1 MRWRRLLMF
10 SVFTVGVASPLVAP
24 AQTRVE
30 ETALATTVYTGA
42 WFQSHSERAWSGGTA
57 ALSNAALS
65 RATLTFRGTGV
76 SWVGLRGPQA
86 GVAKVYLDGVYQV
99 DVDCYATSETVQAVL
114 FTRSGLAAGAHTLAI
129 EATGTRNTAATDAF
143 IAVDAFDV
151 EGVPR
156 GRVQETGLPTTV
168 YTGDWFQ
175 GNTERAWSGGTAAFS
190 ASAGAHATL
199 MFIGTGVSWIGFRGP
214 QGGIARVS
222 LDGVQV
228 APQVD
233 TYAAAEQ
240 LQVVLFSRSG
250 LTADLHILTIDP
262 TGTRNPAATD
272 AFIVVD
278 AFDVT
283 P

>member
-1 MRWRRLLMF
+1 MRWPPLLIL
-10 SVFTVGVASPLVAP
+10 SVLALGVASPAVAP

-30 ETALATTVYTGA
+30 EAALATTVYTGE
-42 WFQSHSERAWSGGTA
+42 WYQSHSERPWSGGTA

-65 RATLTFRGTGV
+65 RATLTFSGTGV
-76 SWVGLRGPQA
+76 SWLGLRGPQA
-86 GVAKVYLDGVYQV
+86 GVAKVYLDGAYQV
-99 DVDCYATSETVQAVL
+99 DVDCYASTETVRAVL
-114 FTRSGLAAGAHTLAI
+114 FTRSGLAAGPHTLAI
-129 EATGTRNTAATDAF
+129 EATGTRNTAATDAY

-151 EGVPR
+151 EGVPG

-168 YTGDWFQ
+168 YTGDWIQ
-175 GNTERAWSGGTAAFS
+175 GHTERAWSGGTAAFS
-190 ASAGAHATL
+190 ASMGSHATL
-199 MFIGTGVSWIGFRGP
+199 MFIGTLVSWIGFRGP
-214 QGGIARVS
+214 QAGIARVS

-228 APQVD
+228 AQVD
-233 TYAAAEQ
+233 TYAPAEQ
-240 LQVVLFSRSG
+240 LQVVLFTRSG
-250 LTADLHILTIDP
+250 LTADLHFLTIDP

>member
-1 MRWRRLLMF
+1 MC
-10 SVFTVGVASPLVAP
+10 VASPAV

-30 ETALATTVYTGA
+30 ETALATTVYTGG
-42 WFQSHSERAWSGGTA
+42 WFQRHSERPWSGGTA

-65 RATLTFRGTGV
+65 RATLTFSGTGV
-76 SWVGLRGPQA
+76 SWLGLRGPQA
-86 GVAKVYLDGVYQV
+86 GVAKVYLDGTYQV
-99 DVDCYATSETVQAVL
+99 DVDCYASTETVRAVL

-129 EATGTRNTAATDAF
+129 EATGTRNTAATDAY

-151 EGVPR
+151 EGVPG
-156 GRVQETGLPTTV
+156 GRVQETGLPTTL

-190 ASAGAHATL
+190 ASVGAHATL

-214 QGGIARVS
+214 QAGIARVS

-228 APQVD
+228 AQVD
-233 TYAAAEQ
+233 TYAPAEQ
-240 LQVVLFSRSG
+240 LQAVLFSSTG
-250 LTADLHILTIDP
+250 LTADLHILMIDP

>member
-1 MRWRRLLMF
+1 MRWPPLLIF
-10 SVFTVGVASPLVAP
+10 SVLALGVASPAVAP
-24 AQTRVE
+24 AQTGVE
-30 ETALATTVYTGA
+30 ETALATTVYTGG
-42 WFQSHSERAWSGGTA
+42 WFQSHSERPWSGGTA
-57 ALSNAALS
+57 ALSNTPFS
-65 RATLTFRGTGV
+65 RATLIFSGTGI

-86 GVAKVYLDGVYQV
+86 GIAKVYLDGAYQV
-99 DVDCYATSETVQAVL
+99 DVDCYATTETVQAVL
-114 FTRSGLAAGAHTLAI
+114 FTRSGLAVGSHTLAI
-129 EATGTRNTAATDAF
+129 EATGTRNSAATDAF

-151 EGVPR
+151 QGVPG
-156 GRVQETGLPTTV
+156 GRIQETGLPTTV

-190 ASAGAHATL
+190 ASMGSHATL
-199 MFIGTGVSWIGFRGP
+199 MFIGTAVSWIGFRGP
-214 QGGIARVS
+214 QAGIARVS

-228 APQVD
+228 AQVD
-233 TYAAAEQ
+233 TYAPAEQ
-240 LQVVLFSRSG
+240 LQVVLFTRSG
-250 LTADLHILTIDP
+250 LTADLHFLTIDP